1 MAKVKLKAPFTEIS
15 GKMGDFVFK
24 KGKKEGE
31 VILAKR
37 PRKSKKPSKAQQA
50 QWDRFTAVASYA
62 TAAFAK
68 HPRAKLSGMADPD
81 LCAYYEAEAAKQ
93 DLQPRNVAM
102 SDYLNGK
109 NLLAKE

>member
-1 MAKVKLKAPFTEIS
+1 MAKVKLNAPFTEIS
-15 GKMGDFVFK
+15 GAMGDYVFK

-37 PRKSKKPSKAQQA
+37 PRKPEKPSKAQKA
-50 QWDRFTAVASYA
+50 RWDLFTEAADYA
-62 TAAFAK
+62 TAA
-68 HPRAKLSGMADPD
+68 LADPE
-81 LCAYYEAEAAKQ
+81 LCAYYEAQAKKQ

-109 NLLAKE
+109 NLLAKK